1 MCVRAH
7 VRVQASV
14 RECLC
19 VCIYVCVCLCVGIS
33 VLVPLSG
40 VIQSRG
46 FRQQKKER
54 KKERKILF
62 QQMDSIL

>member
-7 VRVQASV
+7 VRVQAYV
-14 RECLC
+14 CECLC

-46 FRQQKKER
+46 FRHKER
-54 KKERKILF
+54 KKRNEGYSFNK
-62 QQMDSIL
+62 